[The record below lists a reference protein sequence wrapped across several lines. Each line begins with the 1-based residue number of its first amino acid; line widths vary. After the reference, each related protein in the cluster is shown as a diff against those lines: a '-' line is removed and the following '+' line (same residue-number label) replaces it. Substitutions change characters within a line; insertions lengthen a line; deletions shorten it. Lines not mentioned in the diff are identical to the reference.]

1 MAVEANSLSDCF
13 FTFKCSARNSKV
25 AFNVKQEFVTVRG
38 ASCSLLLEKQ
48 LMLRIF
54 FIFCS
59 SYELLDKELQAE
71 HLQLFRK
78 VTNFLTL
85 LCFF

>member
-48 LMLRIF
+48 LMPRIF
-54 FIFCS
+54 QHSNIFS
-59 SYELLDKELQAE
+59 SFA
-71 HLQLFRK
+71 
-78 VTNFLTL
+78 VPMNF
-85 LCFF
+85 